1 MGFSALKY
9 VDELVEAGVPEKQA
23 KAQVLVLQDFK
34 DSEIATKGDLA
45 RTEAALKGDLAQ
57 TEAALKGDLAQT
69 EAALKGDLA
78 RTEAALRGEIKELDL
93 KIENV
98 RAELKSDIALVH
110 KDIVLS
116 RYLTILGLPTVSGLV
131 FAALKYLSMI

>member
-23 KAQVLVLQDFK
+23 KAQVLILQDFK
-34 DSEIATKGDLA
+34 DSELATKGDLA
-45 RTEAALKGDLAQ
+45 KTEAALKH
-57 TEAALKGDLAQT
+57 
-69 EAALKGDLA
+69 
-78 RTEAALRGEIKELDL
+78 
-93 KIENV
+93 
-98 RAELKSDIALVH
+98 DIALIQ
-110 KDIVLS
+110 KDIVVS